1 MNAIEQLTQEHQVI
15 KRMLAALEGMCAAL
29 EAGEAVPAED
39 FEKAVEFIRVFADKR
54 HHGKEEDLLFP
65 ALVELGMPKDA
76 GPIGVMLREHGMG
89 REFVRGLAEAAAR
102 LKAGDKAAAGEVAD
116 NARGY
121 AALLDQHIDK
131 EDGILYPMT
140 EAHLS
145 GERMAELAGKFDEV
159 ERTVGRGEEFL
170 ALVDR
175 LEKAYREKARR

>member
-1 MNAIEQLTQEHQVI
+1 MGPIEQLTKEHKTI
-15 KRMLAALEGMCAAL
+15 KRMLAALGGMCAAL
-29 EAGEAVPAED
+29 EGGKAVPAED

-65 ALVELGMPKDA
+65 ALEELGMPREQ
-76 GPIGVMLREHGMG
+76 GPIGVMLHEHGMG
-89 REFVRGLAEAAAR
+89 RDFVRGLAEAAAR
-102 LKAGDKAAAGEVAD
+102 LKAGDMTAAEAVVE

-131 EDGILYPMT
+131 EDGILYPMA

-145 GERMAELAGKFDEV
+145 GAKMAELAGKFEAV
-159 ERTVGRGEEFL
+159 ERRVGREAEFL

-175 LEKAYREKARR
+175 LEKAYLETAAR